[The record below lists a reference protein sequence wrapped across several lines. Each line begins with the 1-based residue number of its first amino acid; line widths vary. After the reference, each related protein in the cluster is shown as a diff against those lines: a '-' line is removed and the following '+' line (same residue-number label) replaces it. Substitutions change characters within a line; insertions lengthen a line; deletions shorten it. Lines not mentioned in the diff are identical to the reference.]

1 MNSKKWLPFSFTKT
15 SDNEANIA
23 NKEVSE
29 STYDQET
36 DESNNA
42 NTTGTLKYHT
52 ILGIQ
57 QPFYSP
63 TLIKDIPGT
72 YPMLIDDDK
81 SKTESNTT
89 SENDDETLDEPVKTK
104 SGIILNPQPTK
115 DKNDPLN
122 WPIWRRDLA
131 LIVVGIHCFVG
142 GGQTAVLAAGT
153 TKITQEF
160 NVPLTK
166 VSYLV
171 GLMMV
176 ALALGSLIA
185 SPTAR
190 IVGKR
195 VTYLGGIVVFFFGS
209 IGCACSKTYPAL
221 LISRIVSG
229 FGVSTIE
236 SLPSATIAEIYYAH
250 ERAYRFGIYT
260 LLLLGG
266 KNLVPLFGSLVFQNL
281 NIHWLFWI
289 ITIIVGIDF
298 VLHVFFVPE
307 TFWNR
312 APVPNKRSLKES
324 QFAREQ
330 GYKPPVGDYDDDE
343 ELSQEQQAQFLENMK
358 LRVHFVS
365 PTKKKTRI
373 DNGNEIVLD
382 TKNHLEGSSA
392 KDETAQ
398 DDNAQDDTAVTIHS
412 FGADYE
418 AHNETPQQLFHK
430 DHEKKDINSEEDVE
444 SSLEHND
451 TQSTFVTKSRRGS
464 TATSVLTSG
473 LSLYNGRHSKDK
485 WKYIFV
491 RPFVL
496 FCYPHVLFSSFL
508 YCFSIVWL
516 IVIAQLVAH
525 IFMDKVYKFSS
536 LETGLIYISPFVG
549 GCLGSL
555 CAGTVSDYVVR
566 YMSKRNHGF
575 YEPEFRLLMC
585 IPAVLATAIGMFA
598 FGWSAQ
604 LHDMWF
610 VPTFF
615 FGLLAF
621 GCSLASTTAITLT
634 VDSYKNYA
642 QESLVTFNVCKN
654 IMGFIFSFFNTDFAQ
669 SSGTKTTFIVYGCVE
684 LALGL
689 CAIPLYIYGKRIR
702 EWTQRAN
709 LMEFTYKQISQ
720 EKN

>member
-1 MNSKKWLPFSFTKT
+1 MKASDVKKNEDT
-15 SDNEANIA
+15 SVTIEDTSNDTVDHDFNE
-23 NKEVSE
+23 
-29 STYDQET
+29 
-36 DESNNA
+36 NNA
-42 NTTGTLKYHT
+42 GNAADTLKYHT

-57 QPFYSP
+57 QPFYSSV
-63 TLIKDIPGT
+63 LVKDIPGT

-81 SKTESNTT
+81 TENEPSTT
-89 SENDDETLDEPVKTK
+89 FGDENLDNPVKTK

-153 TKITQEF
+153 TKISQEF

-195 VTYLGGIVVFFFGS
+195 VTYLGGIAVFFFGS
-209 IGCACSKTYPAL
+209 IGCACSNNYPAL

-229 FGVSTIE
+229 FGVSTVE

-298 VLHVFFVPE
+298 ILHVLFVPE

-312 APVPNKRSLKES
+312 APVPSKRSLKES

-330 GYKPPVGDYDDDE
+330 GYKPPIGDYDDDE

-358 LRVHFVS
+358 LKVHFVS

-382 TKNHLEGSSA
+382 TQKHLNSDSTK
-392 KDETAQ
+392 KDNE
-398 DDNAQDDTAVTIHS
+398 DAQDDTAVTIHS
-412 FGADYE
+412 FGPEY
-418 AHNETPQQLFHK
+418 NENDGTPHQLFHM
-430 DHEKKDINSEEDVE
+430 DHEKEFNTDKDVE

-451 TQSTFVTKSRRGS
+451 TQSTFVGKSRRGS
-464 TATSVLTSG
+464 NATSVLTSG

-485 WKYIFV
+485 WTHIFL

-496 FCYPHVLFSSFL
+496 FCYPHVLFCSFL
-508 YCFSIVWL
+508 YCFSVVWL

-525 IFMDKVYKFSS
+525 IFMDKTYNFTS
-536 LETGLIYISPFVG
+536 LETGLIYISPFIG

-566 YMSKRNHGF
+566 FMSKRNHGF

-585 IPAVLATAIGMFA
+585 IPAVLATAAGMFA

-634 VDSYKNYA
+634 IDSYKNYA

-669 SSGTKTTFIVYGCVE
+669 NSGTKTTFIVYGCVE

-702 EWTQRAN
+702 DWTHKAN
-709 LMEFTYKQISQ
+709 LMEFTYKQISD
-720 EKN
+720 ENH